1 MTVLQNMLVR
11 TTVRLIGAAG
21 LVVLSLFTMP
31 ANAIDPTERLDDPE
45 LQALYEDIT
54 DEVRC
59 LVCQNQ
65 TIADSTAPL
74 AADLRREIRRMIEAG
89 QSEAE
94 IKDFLVERY
103 GGFVLYTPRF
113 ESWNIVLWLA
123 PVVLLLIGLVAV
135 LRFARNRAAL
145 PIDEDAE

>member
-1 MTVLQNMLVR
+1 MTRWFLPGLL
-11 TTVRLIGAAG
+11 TLLALTAA
-21 LVVLSLFTMP
+21 
-31 ANAIDPTERLDDPE
+31 AIDPTEALADPE
-45 LQALYEDIT
+45 QQALYEDIT

-74 AADLRREIRRMIEAG
+74 AADLRREIRRMIEEG
-89 QSEAE
+89 QSEDD

-113 ESWNIVLWLA
+113 ESWNIALWLA
-123 PVVLLLIGLVAV
+123 PAALLAIGLIAIV
-135 LRFARNRAAL
+135 RFARNRADM

>member
-1 MTVLQNMLVR
+1 MCALLTILVAP
-11 TTVRLIGAAG
+11 VR
-21 LVVLSLFTMP
+21 
-31 ANAIDPTERLDDPE
+31 AIDPTAELDDPAQ
-45 LQALYEDIT
+45 QAMYEDIT

-74 AADLRREIRRMIEAG
+74 AADLRREIRRMIEEG
-89 QSEAE
+89 QSEDD

-113 ESWNIVLWLA
+113 ESWNIALWLA
-123 PVVLLLIGLVAV
+123 PAVLLAIGIIAV
-135 LRFARNRAAL
+135 VRFARNRADL
-145 PIDEDAE
+145 PIDQDAE

>member
-1 MTVLQNMLVR
+1 MWVVPALLA
-11 TTVRLIGAAG
+11 LAATA
-21 LVVLSLFTMP
+21 V
-31 ANAIDPTERLDDPE
+31 AIDPSDELEDPQQ
-45 LQALYEDIT
+45 QALYEDLT

-74 AADLRREIRRMIEAG
+74 AADLRREIRRMIEEG
-89 QSEAE
+89 KSEDE

-113 ESWNIVLWLA
+113 QSWNIALWLA
-123 PVVLLLIGLVAV
+123 PAALLAVGLFAV
-135 LRFARNRAAL
+135 SRFARNRADL

>member
-1 MTVLQNMLVR
+1 ML
-11 TTVRLIGAAG
+11 RLR
-21 LVVLSLFTMP
+21 LWLPVVLATLGLP
-31 ANAIDPTERLDDPE
+31 AAAIDPTEALQDPAQ
-45 LQALYEDIT
+45 QALYEDIT

-74 AADLRREIRRMIEAG
+74 AADLRREIRRMIQEG
-89 QSEAE
+89 QSEND

-113 ESWNIVLWLA
+113 QSWNIALWLA
-123 PVVLLLIGLVAV
+123 PVALLAIGGVAV
-135 LRFARNRAAL
+135 VRFARNRSRL
-145 PIDEDAE
+145 PIDVDAE

>member
-1 MTVLQNMLVR
+1 MCM
-11 TTVRLIGAAG
+11 IAA
-21 LVVLSLFTMP
+21 LASVSLS
-31 ANAIDPTERLDDPE
+31 AGAIDPTEAMEDPGM
-45 LQALYEDIT
+45 QAMYEDIT

-74 AADLRREIRRMIEAG
+74 AADLRREIRRMIQEG
-89 QSEAE
+89 QSENE

-113 ESWNIVLWLA
+113 QSWNIALWLA
-123 PVVLLLIGLVAV
+123 PVALLVIGLAAV
-135 LRFARNRAAL
+135 VRFARNRADL

>member
-1 MTVLQNMLVR
+1 M
-11 TTVRLIGAAG
+11 IAA
-21 LVVLSLFTMP
+21 LASVSLS
-31 ANAIDPTERLDDPE
+31 AGAIDPTEAMEDPGM
-45 LQALYEDIT
+45 QAMYEDIT

-74 AADLRREIRRMIEAG
+74 AADLRREIRRMIQEG
-89 QSEAE
+89 QSENE

-113 ESWNIVLWLA
+113 QSWNIALWLA
-123 PVVLLLIGLVAV
+123 PVALLVIGLAAV
-135 LRFARNRAAL
+135 VRFARNRADL

>member
-1 MTVLQNMLVR
+1 MK
-11 TTVRLIGAAG
+11 LIAAI
-21 LVVLSLFTMP
+21 LLFVAAP
-31 ANAIDPTERLDDPE
+31 LYAIDPTERLDDPE

-65 TIADSTAPL
+65 AIADSTAPM
-74 AADLRREIRRMIEAG
+74 AADLRREIRRMILEG
-89 QSEAE
+89 QSESD

-113 ESWNIVLWLA
+113 QSWNILLWLA
-123 PVVLLLIGLVAV
+123 PGALLLIGALGIW
-135 LRFARNRAAL
+135 RFAANRANL
-145 PIDEDAE
+145 PINEDAE

>member
-1 MTVLQNMLVR
+1 MCMITALVS
-11 TTVRLIGAAG
+11 VSLSAG
-21 LVVLSLFTMP
+21 
-31 ANAIDPTERLDDPE
+31 AIDPTEAMEDTDM
-45 LQALYEDIT
+45 QAMYEDIT

-74 AADLRREIRRMIEAG
+74 AADLRREIRRMIQEG
-89 QSEAE
+89 QSENE

-113 ESWNIVLWLA
+113 QSWNIALWLA
-123 PVVLLLIGLVAV
+123 PVALLVIGLAAV
-135 LRFARNRAAL
+135 VRFARNRADL

>member
-1 MTVLQNMLVR
+1 MSARLLAVLITLLLAGTVH
-11 TTVRLIGAAG
+11 
-21 LVVLSLFTMP
+21 
-31 ANAIDPTERLDDPE
+31 AIDPSEELADPE

-54 DEVRC
+54 KEVRC

-89 QSEAE
+89 QSEAD

-103 GGFVLYTPRF
+103 GDFVLYTPRF
-113 ESWNIVLWLA
+113 KSWNIALWLA
-123 PVVLLLIGLVAV
+123 PAALLLLGLGGLA
-135 LRFARNRAAL
+135 LYARRRADL
-145 PIDEDAE
+145 PIDEDAA

>member
-1 MTVLQNMLVR
+1 MTGRVR
-11 TTVRLIGAAG
+11 MCMIAA
-21 LVVLSLFTMP
+21 LASVSLS
-31 ANAIDPTERLDDPE
+31 AGAIDPTEAMEDPGM
-45 LQALYEDIT
+45 QAMYEDIT

-74 AADLRREIRRMIEAG
+74 AADLRREIRRMIQEG
-89 QSEAE
+89 QSENE

-113 ESWNIVLWLA
+113 QSWNIALWLA
-123 PVVLLLIGLVAV
+123 PVALLVIGLAAV
-135 LRFARNRAAL
+135 VRFARNRADL